1 MTRYEGVPELPDL
14 IDAAEYDQH
23 PDGGLIRLR
32 ISVTPSGVEILGDGM
47 RPEALEAL
55 LESLEPD
62 EIEQMWCG

>member
-14 IDAAEYDQH
+14 IDAAEYDEH

-32 ISVTPSGVEILGDGM
+32 ISVTASGVEILGDGM

-55 LESLEPD
+55 LEALGPD
-62 EIEQMWCG
+62 EIQQMWCG